1 MAKANSGLRRKIR
14 ETTFV
19 SEANHF
25 RKAIN
30 ARTAS
35 QQREVKR
42 NKKIM
47 KKGFNFTIGGQK
59 YETTVKEI
67 EPNVAEV
74 VVNGTSFIVEFQK
87 NESKKVKAARVA
99 APTAAPTA
107 APVVAKPAGAA
118 VVKSPLPGSIVKVMV
133 KPGDNVKKGD
143 TLLTMESM
151 KMENVVASEYTGTV
165 KNVLVSAGQNV
176 MQDDKLVE
184 IETVAEAAAPAAPK
198 PVAAPQPKPAAAPAP
213 APAPAAAPVGGN
225 KINSPLPGS
234 VISVAVTEGQA
245 VKKGDTLLVL
255 ESMKME
261 NPILSDC
268 DGTVTKIAVATGQ
281 SVMQDDLLVVIG

>member
-1 MAKANSGLRRKIR
+1 MAYLVGAISDKGNIR
-14 ETTFV
+14 EQNEDHILLCKAV
-19 SEANHF
+19 YQEHEALL
-25 RKAIN
+25 A
-30 ARTAS
+30 
-35 QQREVKR
+35 V
-42 NKKIM
+42 
-47 KKGFNFTIGGQK
+47 
-59 YETTVKEI
+59 
-67 EPNVAEV
+67 VAD
-74 VVNGTSFIVEFQK
+74 GMP
-87 NESKKVKAARVA
+87 VA
-99 APTAAPTA
+99 A
-107 APVVAKPAGAA
+107 AKPAGAA

-133 KPGDNVKKGD
+133 KPGDSIKKGD

-165 KNVLVSAGQNV
+165 KNVLVQAGQNV

-184 IETVAEAAAPAAPK
+184 IETVAEVAAPK
-198 PVAAPQPKPAAAPAP
+198 AVAAPQPKPAPAPAP
-213 APAPAAAPVGGN
+213 AAAPQPAPAAAPVGGN

-234 VISVAVTEGQA
+234 VISVAVKEGQA

-268 DGTVTKIAVATGQ
+268 DGTVTKIAVAAGQ